1 MPIVSVIIP
10 THNRNGFLQSA
21 IESVLNQTFQ
31 AFEIIVVDDAS
42 IDDVQSIVQGF
53 HDRRIKYIRHE
64 INKGEAGARNTG
76 IMHSKGEFIAFL
88 DDDDIWFPDKLELQM
103 NVLEN
108 SHTHVGGI
116 YSGFIAMECDKQISH
131 TWIPTSKGDIYQDLL
146 VKNTI
151 GTPSTLLIKR
161 ACIETAG
168 VFDENLFYN
177 VDHDFYLRIAKH
189 FHFEYIAKPLVQY
202 NIHENRLSNNP
213 EVVAKGFEAMSR
225 KYQGELGKYRK
236 GRKYLARGFLSVGVG
251 FCYKGDKT
259 KGFEAI
265 MKSIRLYP
273 FEPRAYFNLGL
284 SLLGTS
290 NFIKIKKFKN
300 ILVNLFKKNNQILKL
315 P

>member
-1 MPIVSVIIP
+1 MSIVSVIIP
-10 THNRNGFLQSA
+10 TYNRNGFLRSA

-42 IDDVQSIVQGF
+42 IEDVQGVVEGF

-88 DDDDIWFPDKLELQM
+88 DDDDMWFLDKLRRQL

-108 SHTHVGGI
+108 ARAQVGGI
-116 YSGFIAMECDKQISH
+116 YSGFVAVDCDKQTSH
-131 TWIPTSKGDIYQDLL
+131 TCLPTKKGDIYRDLL

-151 GTPSTLLIKR
+151 GTPSTVLVKK

-168 VFDENLFYN
+168 LFDEDIFYG

-189 FHFEYIAKPLVQY
+189 FHFEYIAEPLVQY

-213 EVVAKGFEAMSR
+213 EIVAKGLEAMSR
-225 KYQGELGKYRK
+225 KYQGELGELYGKR
-236 GRKYLARGFLSVGVG
+236 RKYLARGFLSVGVG
-251 FCYKGDKT
+251 FCYKGEKT
-259 KGFEAI
+259 KGIEAI
-265 MKSIRLYP
+265 AKSIWLYP

-284 SLLGTS
+284 SLLGTR
-290 NFIKIKKFKN
+290 NFTKIKKMKDILIASFKS
-300 ILVNLFKKNNQILKL
+300 K
-315 P
+315 